1 MGNAPGDFLSS
12 LPVDRLLS
20 IVALV
25 VGVAALIRVEWL
37 FEKLYKRE
45 QYIRQAILEEFM
57 TVLNSYAAFSRAM
70 QFVEMNTL
78 DLSKDSAFALFTVF
92 RIHQLLY
99 PKATPE
105 QMAALRKKT
114 RDAAETGAREYA
126 KMLIKSGQG
135 KIRDGFDFNDSTNP

>member
-1 MGNAPGDFLSS
+1 MGKILSDFWNSLSI
-12 LPVDRLLS
+12 DRVLS

-25 VGVAALIRVEWL
+25 VGIVAILRVEWL

-45 QYIRQAILEEFM
+45 KYIKQAMLEELT

-78 DLSKDSAFALFTVF
+78 DLPKDGAFALFTVF

-114 RDAAETGAREYA
+114 RDAAEIGAREYA
-126 KMLIKSGQG
+126 EMLIKSGQG
-135 KIRDGFDFNDSTNP
+135 KFRDGFEFNDPTKL